1 MDEKRKVT
9 LTEAEANALRR
20 DMAKLNA
27 MPCNT
32 IEEAMAVS
40 GKMQYMLARYGQYA
54 CTGLER
60 PEDSGGT

>member
-1 MDEKRKVT
+1 MTDDKRKTT
-9 LTEAEANALRR
+9 LTKAEAIALRQ
-20 DMAKLNA
+20 DMAKLHA

-54 CTGLER
+54 CTGLE
-60 PEDSGGT
+60 PENSDGT